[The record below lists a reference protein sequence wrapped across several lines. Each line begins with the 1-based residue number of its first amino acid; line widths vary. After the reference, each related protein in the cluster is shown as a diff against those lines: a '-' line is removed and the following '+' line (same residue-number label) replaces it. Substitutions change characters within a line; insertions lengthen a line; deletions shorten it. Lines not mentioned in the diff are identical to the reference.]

1 MTNYQKF
8 FCTATGLPE
17 PYPYQKRLATEPWP
31 ELLDVPTGM
40 GKTAAIMLTWV
51 WKRGW
56 REGAHAEKPDRD
68 TPRRLVYCLPMRVLV
83 EQTRANVETWLKN
96 LGLFGAAGSGK
107 ISVHILMGG
116 EDDTA
121 SWAEYPEENMILIGT
136 QDMLLSRA
144 LMRGYGMSRYQWPV
158 HFALLHNDALWV
170 FDEVQLMGTGLSTSA
185 QIEAF
190 RRTRQDMPLGKAS
203 KTLWVSAT
211 LNKSWLGTVDLEPHL
226 ESLCAAS
233 LTGEDDKNAS
243 VLKRKHAVKAIA
255 KAQTALNTE
264 NIEAKAEQPYI
275 ESLVQEIKN
284 QHVARTNTLVIV
296 NRVDRAQAIYRAL
309 AETGI
314 PRLLVH
320 ARFRP
325 AEREILNRKLQDSP
339 LSEGRIIVATQA
351 VEAGVDITSKTLFTE
366 LAPWTSLVQRFGRC
380 NRYGEENDS
389 GGGRVF
395 WIVIGE
401 DKDLALPYEPDEL
414 IAAKAQL
421 QKLRSASPGI
431 LPKAEERAFSG
442 QVLRRKDFIE
452 LFNTDPDLS
461 GFDVDISPYIRD
473 TGVPQLQV
481 FWRDFFN
488 PNDPLQSPPARA
500 ELCPVSVG
508 QAQGLKKRS
517 VHLWDSLSRRWREFK
532 GDPRPGMT
540 LLLRASEGGYSAE
553 LGFTLEGKEG
563 KVKVDV
569 IATPQKETTEAYAED
584 WRSRTSYPVALGT
597 HLSDVG
603 REAQLLCDALDESA
617 YKNAV
622 VRAARWHDVGKVHA
636 VFQATMHAC
645 PAAPESL
652 LAKSPCK
659 GRHNRKYFRHE
670 LASMLAWLDHGEK
683 DEVHDLIAYIIA
695 AHHGKV
701 RMGLRALPDEEPEKD
716 NAYQGQRFARGIW
729 EGDELPALDFDG
741 EAIPKTRLRLAIM
754 ELGEGEQGPS
764 WSARTQRLLK
774 RHGPFMLAWLEALVR
789 VADWH
794 ASRKEQEAAEK
805 ENP

>member
-1 MTNYQKF
+1 MSYAEFFKQATRSEAMPQGLTPLPYQNRL
-8 FCTATGLPE
+8 AEEDWPDLLDIPTGL
-17 PYPYQKRLATEPWP
+17 
-31 ELLDVPTGM
+31 
-40 GKTAAIMLTWV
+40 GKTAAVVLSWL
-51 WKRGW
+51 WRRRG
-56 REGAHAEKPDRD
+56 AKPDPE

-96 LGLFGAAGSGK
+96 LDLLGDVGNGK
-107 ISVHILMGG
+107 VSVHILMGG
-116 EDDTA
+116 EDDIT

-170 FDEVQLMGTGLSTSA
+170 FDEVQLMGAGLSTSA

-190 RRTRQDMPLGKAS
+190 RRARQDMPLAKANR
-203 KTLWVSAT
+203 TLWVSAT
-211 LNKSWLGTVDLEPHL
+211 LNKSWLGTVDLAPHL
-226 ESLCAAS
+226 ESLRVAS
-233 LTGEDDKNAS
+233 LASEDDKNAS
-243 VLKRKHAVKAIA
+243 VLKRKHAIKAIA

-264 NIEAKAEQPYI
+264 NVEAKAEQPYI

-284 QHVARTNTLVIV
+284 QHVANTNTLVIV

-339 LSEGRIIVATQA
+339 LSEGRILVATQA

-395 WIVIGE
+395 WIGIEE
-401 DKDLALPYEPDEL
+401 DKDLVLPYGPDEL

-421 QKLRSASPGI
+421 QELLSASPSD
-431 LPKAEERAFSG
+431 LPKAEESAFSG

-481 FWRDFFN
+481 FWRNFSNN

-500 ELCPVSVG
+500 ELCHVSIG

-517 VHLWDSLSRRWREFK
+517 VHLWDSLSRRWRELK

-540 LLLRASEGGYSAE
+540 LLLKASEGGYHAE

-563 KVKVDV
+563 KAKVDV
-569 IATPQKETTEAYAED
+569 IATPQRETTEAYDED
-584 WRSRTSYPVALGT
+584 WRSRTSHPVTLGT

-603 REAQLLCDALDESA
+603 HEAQALCDAMNEPA
-617 YKNAV
+617 YKDAV
-622 VRAARWHDVGKVHA
+622 VRAARWHDVGKAHP
-636 VFQATMHAC
+636 VFHATMHTC
-645 PAAPESL
+645 PEAPRGW

-659 GRHNRKYFRHE
+659 GRHSRKYFRHE
-670 LASMLAWLDHGEK
+670 LASMLAWLEHGEK
-683 DEVHDLIAYIIA
+683 DEAHDLIAYLIA

-701 RMGLRALPDEEPEKD
+701 RMGLRALPDEEPQKD
-716 NAYQGQRFARGIW
+716 KAYQGQRFARGIW

-741 EAIPKTRLRLAIM
+741 ETIPQTRLRLAIM

-774 RHGPFMLAWLEALVR
+774 RHGPFRLAWLETLVR
-789 VADWH
+789 VADWR

-805 ENP
+805 ENS